1 MATFPSALHYD
12 PRCLDDVEIDVR
24 VVFARL
30 LLRLEH
36 LQNLFF
42 IERLLLRLGNLD
54 EGDLLVVSF
63 EMLSLT
69 LLFWTHKDTFSSI
82 RRDLE
87 WLVSLFL
94 DY

>member
-1 MATFPSALHYD
+1 MASFPPALHYD
-12 PRCLDDVEIDVR
+12 SRHLDDNEIDVG
-24 VVFARL
+24 VLFARL

-42 IERLLLRLGNLD
+42 VERLLLRLGKRD

-63 EMLSLT
+63 EMVSLT
-69 LLFWTHKDTFSSI
+69 LIFWTHKDTFATI

-87 WLVSLFL
+87 WLVSLL
-94 DY
+94 S